1 MIKRI
6 TSAVVA
12 IALGVALSLV
22 GATGA
27 QALIVD
33 DGGGG
38 GGGGGGTLPTPV
50 SSESI
55 DCSTA
60 AVSLSHYDQ
69 AATATVILDGVTKH
83 TGTFNGSYTATW
95 SLTSDATHTSHHLQV
110 TVVATD
116 SQYNVT
122 YDHTASGCYTAPPVV
137 NSLPLTY
144 ETVVWSMPSPNTGTS
159 ATYPQVGVSQYKG
172 ETTQTLNVAV
182 PSTCGTQY
190 QVDVYLQTNGTVD
203 NTAAIDA
210 MFAAGLAGP
219 NGAQDGKYLAGQSG
233 NPGVSGLN
241 HAWKFVKNADCP
253 TSYPVCTGNTTLPTS
268 TNLAPQG
275 WNLTHDSKYV
285 TGGIELTS
293 VGTTHGGVID
303 KAVSFPLSE
312 AGAFARS
319 LDVTSGSG
327 ASFAIEF
334 DTAAGTVTWEP
345 YYTDTLWTDSA
356 GILPRNNPNPGNNNG
371 QGGPYSGG
379 LTDLLSNPTVT
390 HVWIGIWNTTETA
403 VLHSVTF
410 NCQTQPFDFAI
421 PAGVAC
427 VVNTGIPWA
436 AEAGDLTPTV
446 GPDGLEFTG
455 PHTPAM
461 DYYQRVT
468 AGNMQ
473 GLTGM
478 TVTYAPGGSGYQ
490 ALVVVEVDPNVDL
503 NATPGMNHYA
513 TISSVLGAGDTSG
526 TFNVQNGLWYTNKIA
541 YASPGGQGD
550 PITWA
555 AMIAL
560 MPDNTLLSAPSL
572 HQQTQTGADAS
583 SVVTSLSSSCGSTN
597 FVPRLIDVAAQGD
610 PTNTDQLCTVNGL
623 TGGVITVVITPHV
636 NYEITDSANAVVPFD
651 ATTGKTGPLAPGN
664 YTVTVTADTGYHLTS
679 AASYSL
685 SIAAYDGKC
694 GQLVTHPLVDPT
706 AVQTQIS
713 CKAGGSYTLS
723 SDQLDANAV
732 VWTVNGSPV
741 SQGTYSVTTAGHYV
755 IDAAPGNGYGFADGT
770 QSQWVFD
777 FSTASCDLKTL
788 ALTGSDPSGMFVLA
802 GFLALFGLALVRR
815 SALRRRTAQH

>member
-1 MIKRI
+1 MFKRVAA
-6 TSAVVA
+6 AVVS
-12 IALGVALSLV
+12 ITLGVALSLV

-27 QALIVD
+27 QALIVND

-38 GGGGGGTLPTPV
+38 GGGAPTTPV
-50 SSESI
+50 HSASI

-60 AVSLSHYDQ
+60 SVSLTGYDV
-69 AATATVILDGVTKH
+69 AATATVVVDGVTEH
-83 TGTFNGSYTATW
+83 SGTFGGSYTSTW
-95 SLTSDATHTSHHLQV
+95 SLTSDATHTSHQLQV
-110 TVVATD
+110 TVVAAD
-116 SQYNVT
+116 SQYDVA
-122 YDHTASGCYTAPPVV
+122 YDHTVSECYTAPPVV
-137 NSLPLTY
+137 DSLPLTY
-144 ETVVWSMPSPNTGTS
+144 ETVVWSMPSPNNGTS

-172 ETTQTLNVAV
+172 ETAQTLDVAV

-190 QVDVYLQTNGTVD
+190 QVDVYLQTNGAID

-210 MFAAGLAGP
+210 MFAKGLAGP
-219 NGAQDGKYLAGQSG
+219 NGAQDGKFLAGQSG

-253 TSYPVCTGNTTLPTS
+253 SYPVCTGNTTLPTS
-268 TNLAPQG
+268 TNVAPQG

-285 TGGIELTS
+285 PGGIELTS

-319 LDVTSGSG
+319 MDISSGGG

-345 YYTDTLWTDSA
+345 LYTDTLWTDSA

-371 QGGPYSGG
+371 QGGPYSGS

-410 NCQTQPFDFAI
+410 NCQTQPFDYVA
-421 PAGVAC
+421 PAPVAC
-427 VVNTGIPWA
+427 VVNTSIPWA

-446 GPDGLEFTG
+446 GPEGLQFTG
-455 PHTPAM
+455 PHTAAM

-503 NATPGMNHYA
+503 DATPGINHYA

-526 TFNVQNGLWYTNKIA
+526 TFDVQNGLWYTNKIA
-541 YASPGGQGD
+541 YSSPGGQGH
-550 PITWA
+550 PISWA
-555 AMIAL
+555 AMTAL

-572 HQQTQTGADAS
+572 HQQTQTGADAT

-597 FVPRLIDVAAQGD
+597 FVPLIDVAAAGD
-610 PTNTDQLCTVNGL
+610 PTNTDQLCTDAGL
-623 TGGVITVVITPHV
+623 QGGVITVVITPHI
-636 NYEITDSANAVVPFD
+636 NYEITDSGNAVVPFD
-651 ATTGKTGPLAPGN
+651 ATTGKTAPLAPGN
-664 YTVTVTADTGYHLTS
+664 YTVAVTADSGYHLTS
-679 AASYSL
+679 ASSYSL

-694 GQLVTHPLVDPT
+694 VQLVTHPLVDPL
-706 AVQTQIS
+706 AAQTQIS

-723 SDQLDANAV
+723 NDQLAADAV

-755 IDAAPGNGYGFADGT
+755 IDAAPGTGFGFADGT
-770 QSQWVFD
+770 QTQWVFD
-777 FSTASCDLKTL
+777 FSAPTCDLKTL
-788 ALTGSDPSGMFVLA
+788 ALTGSDPSGALVLA
-802 GFLALFGLALVRR
+802 GFLTLFGLSLVRR
-815 SALRRRTAQH
+815 AAHQRKAARS